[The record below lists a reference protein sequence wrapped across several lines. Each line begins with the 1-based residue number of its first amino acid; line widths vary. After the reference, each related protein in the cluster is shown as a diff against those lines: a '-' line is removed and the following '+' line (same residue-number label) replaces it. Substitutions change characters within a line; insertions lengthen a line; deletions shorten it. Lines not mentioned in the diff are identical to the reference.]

1 MADRTLIANCLHLL
15 FPRVLDTHTNIH
27 ILTHVLVTFLIDTTK
42 QLLKAIEERK
52 VLSWLTLSEH
62 LVYHG
67 KGGILE
73 LMVVTGTLSS
83 DF

>member
-1 MADRTLIANCLHLL
+1 M
-15 FPRVLDTHTNIH
+15 
-27 ILTHVLVTFLIDTTK
+27 LVTFLIDTTK

-52 VLSWLTLSEH
+52 ALSWLTLSEH